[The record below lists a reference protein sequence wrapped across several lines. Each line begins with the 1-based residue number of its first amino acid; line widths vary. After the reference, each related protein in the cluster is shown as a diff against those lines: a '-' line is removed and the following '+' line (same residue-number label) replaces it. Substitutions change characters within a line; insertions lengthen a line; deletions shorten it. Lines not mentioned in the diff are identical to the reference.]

1 MELLF
6 RKRAKKL
13 ERVTTT
19 TCRSGVKGAWCDRTA
34 WDSPFTGLQGP
45 ESLQRLVHSRKVP
58 EAYVVV
64 EPAGNQA
71 GPRGIQ
77 SQRWD
82 LGRRH
87 THSAWYRLQGIHEGF
102 KYWTMGVQQM
112 YRDAY
117 RFRAMLHSDFMG
129 VWDLLHW
136 ILWHTCSYMSH
147 ANHTD
152 IIMHNVTG
160 SYKCCLIHVFERW

>member
-1 MELLF
+1 MF
-6 RKRAKKL
+6 TNIIYGITFSKKGKKAQGKQK
-13 ERVTTT
+13 RVTTT

-77 SQRWD
+77 SQR
-82 LGRRH
+82 
-87 THSAWYRLQGIHEGF
+87 
-102 KYWTMGVQQM
+102 
-112 YRDAY
+112 
-117 RFRAMLHSDFMG
+117 
-129 VWDLLHW
+129 
-136 ILWHTCSYMSH
+136 
-147 ANHTD
+147 
-152 IIMHNVTG
+152 
-160 SYKCCLIHVFERW
+160 